1 MAAPSSTTWGST
13 IGGYGRIGLY
23 ITTSNSNTQTTVT
36 VQTWFWSKYSV
47 SDVSNTLY
55 FDFDKSSAT
64 TSKGS
69 INIQTTYDSGSGWST
84 TNQLLLRTEKKTYSR
99 STSSQS
105 KTCSARLTGVE
116 RVGGTMSVSAK
127 YTIPALNSYTVTYNA
142 NGGSRAP
149 SSQKKYYGRSLTLS
163 STKPTKT
170 GYTFSK
176 WNTKSNGTGTS
187 YNPGSTYTSNAS
199 VTLYAIWK
207 ANTYTVTYN
216 ANGGSGAPS
225 KQTKIYGVNLTIS
238 STKPTRTGYTFLGWA
253 TTSTGSVAYQPSST
267 YTKNASITLYAVWSI
282 IKYSVTFNAKSNGG
296 KITPDNLD
304 TKTYQVNYGS
314 VLSTIPIAS
323 KNNYEFL
330 GWYTATSGGTKFDKT
345 EKIYSNKTFYA
356 QFKLLTNCYI
366 KINGIYKKAMF
377 YKKID
382 GVYKTGTIYT
392 KTNGTYKKVIE

>member
-1 MAAPSSTTWGST
+1 MAAPSSTIWGLV
-13 IGGYGRIGLY
+13 IGSYGRIGLY
-23 ITTSNSNTQTTVT
+23 ITTSNSSTQTTVT

-55 FDFDKSSAT
+55 FDFDKSTAT
-64 TSKGS
+64 SSKGS
-69 INIQTTYDSGSGWST
+69 VNIQTTYDSGSGWST
-84 TNQLLLRTEKKTYSR
+84 TNQVLLRTEKKTYNR
-99 STSSQS
+99 TTSSQS

-116 RVGGTMSVSAK
+116 RVGGTMSVNAK
-127 YTIPALNSYTVTYNA
+127 YTIPALTSYTVTYNA
-142 NGGSRAP
+142 NGGRGAP
-149 SSQKKYYGRSLTLS
+149 SSQKKYYGVSLTLS

-187 YNPGSTYTSNAS
+187 YNPRSTYTSNAS
-199 VTLYAIWK
+199 VTLYAIWQ

-225 KQTKIYGVNLTIS
+225 KQTKTYGVNLTIS

-253 TTSTGSVAYQPSST
+253 TTSTGSVTYQPSST

-304 TKTYQVNYGS
+304 TQTYQVNYGS